1 MEKRTKIR
9 FSAEQATQIILD
21 MLSDSDMSD
30 LGEVQKRKN
39 YTILTPCHW
48 KSTRKRKLMKA
59 KLTLKNKQMARGVIY
74 RGEHID
80 GEKNILQLVT
90 LKLMRIQS
98 VLSLMML
105 LHGLH

>member
-48 KSTRKRKLMKA
+48 K
-59 KLTLKNKQMARGVIY
+59 
-74 RGEHID
+74 
-80 GEKNILQLVT
+80 
-90 LKLMRIQS
+90 
-98 VLSLMML
+98 
-105 LHGLH
+105 